1 MRLPICTVDSST
13 VIALDHLDLLPRLSV
28 LFSRVLLPKR
38 VRAELFSLPVRQER
52 LGELSESY
60 RFIENCDDY
69 DEAAVDIL
77 FSERKASGFRDG
89 GEAEAVV
96 AQATEIG
103 SMVLVDDAWGRKL
116 AGRFDRECHGTV
128 WVLRRFFEL
137 GFASAADTRVY
148 FAKLQN
154 QGIRLPREA
163 VNQFLTEIGEPPI
176 PAENG

>member
-38 VRAELFSLPVRQER
+38 VRAELFSLPGRQER

-69 DEAAVDIL
+69 DQAAVDIL
-77 FSERKASGFRDG
+77 FSERKAYGLRDR

-96 AQATEIG
+96 QAVEIG
-103 SMVLVDDAWGRKL
+103 SMVLVDDAWGRKP
-116 AGRFDRECHGTV
+116 AGRFDREYHGTV

-137 GFASAADTRVY
+137 GFASAADTRVS

-154 QGIRLPREA
+154 HGIRLPREA
-163 VNQFLTEIGEPPI
+163 VNQFLAEIGESPI